1 MPTNIDDPG
10 ELKTGQMLGRYELLM
25 PIAKGGM
32 GNVWAARLKG
42 TRGFRKLVA
51 VKTILRTMENA
62 QLEQM
67 LYQEAVLASQIRH
80 PNVAETL
87 ELGEHEGHLYLV
99 MELVL
104 GESLLFVLRE
114 AQAQGGV
121 PFNVSINLVAQ
132 VCRGLA
138 AAHDLRDESGQR
150 VGLIHRDV
158 SPGNVLV
165 TENGIVK
172 IVDFGVATTVADAT
186 QGAGEIKG
194 KISYLSPE
202 QLRGEPLDARVDV
215 FATGILLYS
224 LTVGRHPFRCGSE
237 ASTIA
242 RIMSGE
248 PAARPSTLVEGYPE
262 AVEHV
267 VMRAMDMHRDQR
279 YPTMLALLE
288 ALENAYP
295 AAFGPRADEAVAQY
309 VQGLMKERSRER
321 AATLRMAEEMAET
334 SSRHPR
340 ASVPAVTTS
349 TAPRAATPR
358 AAWLG
363 VAGLLTG
370 LSMAGGAVWAYSAA
384 SGRTAQAAAAPQ
396 LAALAAS
403 LPVVAEPPRPPAAP
417 SPAAEPA
424 RAAVPTEP
432 ATVAAARAPSA
443 VRRKTE
449 AVESEADAEENA
461 PSLPFDSLP
470 EAAAAPA
477 PSAAPEASSPAPGI
491 AALAP
496 SVAPAVPTLAP
507 TVAPAPALAPPP
519 LAPRSISSRRA
530 HRQLLTNPSG
540 EAARIQVP
548 ELLRRTEP
556 RFFATVNLCVDT
568 SGRVSQVSIV
578 RSAGPALDPQI
589 TQALSKWRYSPLM
602 EGARAVPFCYVLNYE
617 VNAR

>member
-1 MPTNIDDPG
+1 MPTTIDDQG
-10 ELKTGQMLGRYELLM
+10 GLTTGQMLGRYELLM

-51 VKTILRTMENA
+51 VKTVLHTMENA

-87 ELGEHEGHLYLV
+87 ELGEHEGRLYLV

-104 GESLLFVLRE
+104 GESLLFLLRE

-121 PFNVSINLVAQ
+121 PFNVSVNLVAQ

-138 AAHDLRDESGQR
+138 AAHDLRDASGQR

-186 QGAGEIKG
+186 QGSGEIKG

-224 LTVGRHPFRCGSE
+224 LTVGKHPFRCGSE

-242 RIMSGE
+242 RILSGE
-248 PAARPSTLVEGYPE
+248 PAARPSTLVDGYPE

-288 ALENAYP
+288 ALESAYP

-309 VQGLMKERSRER
+309 VQALMKERSKDR
-321 AATLRMAEEMAET
+321 AATLRLAEEMAET

-370 LSMAGGAVWAYSAA
+370 LSMAGGAVWAYSATA
-384 SGRTAQAAAAPQ
+384 GRTAQAGGAAPP
-396 LAALAAS
+396 LAALAAPS
-403 LPVVAEPPRPPAAP
+403 PVLGPEPPRPPVA
-417 SPAAEPA
+417 PA
-424 RAAVPTEP
+424 RAAAAESAAVPAEALT
-432 ATVAAARAPSA
+432 TAAVRAPGVA
-443 VRRKTE
+443 RRKKDGAE
-449 AVESEADAEENA
+449 VPLQVEESA
-461 PSLPFDSLP
+461 PSLPFDSPSEDAL
-470 EAAAAPA
+470 A
-477 PSAAPEASSPAPGI
+477 PSAPSQEPSSLAPA
-491 AALAP
+491 AALSPSVAPSPAP
-496 SVAPAVPTLAP
+496 SVAPL
-507 TVAPAPALAPPP
+507 P

-530 HRQLLTNPSG
+530 HRQLLTNPSA
-540 EAARIQVP
+540 EAARIHVP
-548 ELLRRTEP
+548 ELLRRSEQ

-568 SGRVSQVSIV
+568 SGRVSQVSV
-578 RSAGPALDPQI
+578 LRSAGPALDPQI

-602 EGARAVPFCYVLNYE
+602 EGASAVPFCYVLNYE